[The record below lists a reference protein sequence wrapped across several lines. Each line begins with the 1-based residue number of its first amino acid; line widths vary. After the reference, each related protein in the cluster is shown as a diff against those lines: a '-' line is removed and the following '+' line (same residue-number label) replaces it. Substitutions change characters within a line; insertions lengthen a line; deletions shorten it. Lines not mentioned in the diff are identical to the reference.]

1 MAVKTI
7 GNYVPNFHAAQGVLW
22 MDTAEIT
29 YSEAAALDSFFTA
42 ATCGQIVACKNINIT
57 PPKGEVE
64 KVDLLG
70 TEVTADGAGVPIT
83 GTFQNA
89 IFDEKSWSEATMT
102 CTLVLTGNHT
112 DIPDFLQIACGAGL
126 AISSTFRRYSFGDS
140 TAGQI
145 RDAAGAVILNCYN
158 GVEEVNVLFN
168 KPYANVGDIK
178 PTSMEGHF
186 EIDFEVKCLAKNF
199 IIEEDET

>member
-1 MAVKTI
+1 MVVKTI
-7 GNYVPNFHAAQGVLW
+7 GNYVPSFHAAQGLLW
-22 MDTAEIT
+22 MDTAEVT
-29 YSEAAALDSFFTA
+29 YDETSSLISEFTA
-42 ATCGQIVACKNINIT
+42 STCGQIVSCKNITIT
-57 PPKGEVE
+57 PPKGETE

-70 TEVTADGAGVPIT
+70 TETTADGAGVPIT

-102 CTLVLTGNHT
+102 CTLMVTGNAT
-112 DIPDFLQIACGAGL
+112 DLPDFIQLACGIGL
-126 AISSTFRRYSFGDS
+126 DVGDFHRYSFGDS
-140 TAGQI
+140 TAGQA
-145 RDAAGAVILNCYN
+145 RNSVGAVILALSN
-158 GVEEVNVLFN
+158 GVETVSLLFN
-168 KPYANVGDIK
+168 KPYANVGDVK